1 MLRNK
6 HLNRGAKTALILS
19 RLTHLIDTI
28 QNDNDENLLENV
40 DLAKDPMDKPWKVT
54 VPNRQLSPLFLSA
67 KPVVI
72 CIFQIRKDGLVPFI
86 LFLLQKTKTDQTMN
100 FISLPVIDDGTIN
113 DFQDIQEVCIAYIE
127 PLLPL
132 GLITY
137 QGFFTTTEQNIIILN
152 YSPVNAMELDAEPEP
167 IPNPLVWSTPHEII
181 NMQKVL
187 NCRVHKNVID
197 FFILN
202 LDFLRIRDD
211 KNSIYATPLIGY
223 YCAANRDDLDIYREI
238 RLPALGKRYYL
249 LLDIPTDLKNTTV
262 VRAVFFPQKL
272 AVENYKKKEYD
283 TLFCTIASLQ
293 YFIINNYNHQTAL
306 SVVTDLD

>member
-6 HLNRGAKTALILS
+6 HLNRGAKTAAILS
-19 RLTHLIDTI
+19 HLTHLIDNI
-28 QNDNDENLLENV
+28 QNDNDEKTAEDQDKIPL
-40 DLAKDPMDKPWKVT
+40 DKPWKVT
-54 VPNRQLSPLFLSA
+54 VPNRELSPVFLSA

-86 LFLLQKTKTDQTMN
+86 LFLLQKTKNDNTMN
-100 FISLPVIDDGTIN
+100 FIPFPAFDDGSTTQ
-113 DFQDIQEVCIAYIE
+113 FIQEDCIAYIE

-137 QGFFTTTEQNIIILN
+137 EGFFTTTEQNIIILN
-152 YSPVNAMELDAEPEP
+152 YSPVKELELDPDP
-167 IPNPLVWSTPHEII
+167 IPNQLVWSTPHEII
-181 NMQKVL
+181 NLQKVL
-187 NCRVHKNVID
+187 NFWVHKNVID
-197 FFILN
+197 FFMLN
-202 LDFLRIRDD
+202 LDFLRVRDES
-211 KNSIYATPLIGY
+211 NSNYATPLIGY
-223 YCAANRDDLDIYREI
+223 YCAANRDDLDIYREL

-249 LLDIPTDLKNTTV
+249 ILDIPSDFKNTTV
-262 VRAVFFPQKL
+262 VRAVFFQQKL

-283 TLFCTIASLQ
+283 TLLRSIASLP